1 MLLVGLEGHS
11 VSTQQDT
18 PDLQLE
24 DMVLLERLGLSMQVK
39 LLELI
44 PAAEQSLL
52 EVIFGKPQVV
62 AF

>member
-1 MLLVGLEGHS
+1 MLLVGLKGHS
-11 VSTQQDT
+11 VSTQQGT

-62 AF
+62 AS